1 MSFPT
6 ETKIDTD
13 DSPTADEIIE
23 KCLSLEQPCSFFLY
37 AGAGSGKTHSLVTAV
52 KSLKNRE
59 RQRLT
64 YEGRQ
69 IAIITYTN
77 AACDEIARRLEY
89 DPLVEVSTIHA
100 FSWRMIQG
108 FNDDIREWLRIKL
121 ADDIAA
127 LDEKIRR
134 ARQPNKTSLANQ
146 ASRES
151 KARRLNELDNISIFT
166 YSPTGDNRGRQ
177 ALNHTE
183 VIQMAAQFIPEPPLL
198 NILADRHPVLLI
210 DESQDTNGPLMD
222 AFLRAQAQV
231 SDRFCLGL
239 LGDMMQRIYN
249 DGKERLHETIPEDW
263 AKPEKIVN
271 RRCPTRVVDLINVIR
286 ATADAHKQE
295 PKPGAIEGMV
305 RIFCTRQAPDQD
317 FSLEGRIAERMAE
330 ITGDVAWAGGATGRK
345 TLILEHKM
353 AGRRMGFEGVFTPL
367 YDVEHLRTGLLDGTL
382 PILKLFFERV
392 TPIILAARK
401 DSFALMEAVRLRSPL
416 LDPSYM
422 KEAPDQVALLEEVGD
437 ATQALCKLFND
448 ERDPLIGA
456 VAQVLLGS
464 GLLDLP
470 DRLIEA
476 MLVGA
481 TDEAP
486 PETTDREALET
497 HAYRILLGRP
507 YSEMAALAEYADEL
521 SPFDTHQGVKGL
533 EFPRVMVILNDEEAG
548 GFLFSYDKLLGVKPA
563 SDTDIRNERDGKDNS
578 LSRTRRLLYV
588 TCSRAEE
595 SLAIVVYT
603 AQPEV
608 AKASVIEAGWMTADE
623 VVLI

>member
-1 MSFPT
+1 MIVTT
-6 ETKIDTD
+6 EIEMD
-13 DSPTADEIIE
+13 DAPSADCIIE
-23 KCLSLEQPCSFFLY
+23 QCLNLEQPRSFFLY
-37 AGAGSGKTHSLVTAV
+37 AGAGSGKTYSLVMAV
-52 KSLKNRE
+52 KSLKDRE

-64 YEGRQ
+64 FEGRQ

-77 AACDEIARRLEY
+77 AARDEIARRLEF
-89 DPLVEVSTIHA
+89 DPLVVVSTIHA
-100 FSWRMIQG
+100 FSWKMIQG
-108 FNDDIREWLRIKL
+108 FNDDIREWLRVKL
-121 ADDIAA
+121 ANDIAE
-127 LDEKIRR
+127 LDDKIRR

-146 ASRES
+146 ASRDS
-151 KARRLNELDNISIFT
+151 KARRLNDLDNIPTFT

-183 VIQMAAQFIPEPPLL
+183 VIQMAAQFIPEPTLL

-222 AFLRAQAQV
+222 AFLRVQAQV

-249 DGKERLHETIPEDW
+249 DGKERLDESIPDDW
-263 AKPEKIVN
+263 AKPEKRMN
-271 RRCPTRVVDLINVIR
+271 RRCPTRIVDLINVIR
-286 ATADAHKQE
+286 ANADTHQQK
-295 PKPGAIEGMV
+295 PKPGAIEGTV
-305 RIFCTRQAPDQD
+305 RMFCTQQAPGQD
-317 FSLEGRIAERMAE
+317 FSLEARIAERMAE
-330 ITGDVAWAGGATGRK
+330 VTGDPTWASGTAGRK

-367 YDVEHLRTGLLDGTL
+367 YNVDHLRTGLLDGTL

-392 TPIILAARK
+392 APILQAAQK
-401 DSFALMEAVRLRSPL
+401 DSFTLMEAVRLRSPL

-422 KEAPDQVALLEEVGD
+422 KDAPDQLALLEKVGS
-437 ATQALCKLFND
+437 AVQTLCELFSND
-448 ERDPLIGA
+448 HDPLIEA
-456 VAQVLLGS
+456 VAQVLFETS
-464 GLLDLP
+464 LLDLP

-476 MLVGA
+476 MLAGA

-497 HAYRILLGRP
+497 HAYRMLLGRP
-507 YSEMAALAEYADEL
+507 YSEMAALADYADEL

-533 EFPRVMVILNDEEAG
+533 EFPRVMVIINDEEAG

-563 SDTDIRNERDGKDNS
+563 SETDIRNERDGKDSS

-608 AKASVIEAGWMTADE
+608 ARASVIEAEWLTADE
-623 VVLI
+623 VVMI

>member
-1 MSFPT
+1 MSIT
-6 ETKIDTD
+6 TAIDTQDVPSAD
-13 DSPTADEIIE
+13 DIIE
-23 KCLSLEQPCSFFLY
+23 QCLNLEQPRSFFLY
-37 AGAGSGKTHSLVTAV
+37 AGAGSGKTHSLVMAV
-52 KSLKNRE
+52 RSLKDRE

-64 YEGRQ
+64 FEGRQ

-89 DPLVEVSTIHA
+89 DPLVVVSTIHA

-108 FNDDIREWLRIKL
+108 FNDDIREWLQVKL
-121 ADDIAA
+121 ADDIAE
-127 LDEKIRR
+127 LDDKIRR
-134 ARQPNKTSLANQ
+134 ARKPNKTSMANQ
-146 ASRES
+146 ASRDS
-151 KARRLNELDNISIFT
+151 KARRLSELDHIPTFT

-183 VIQMAAQFIPEPPLL
+183 VIQMAAQFIPKPPLL

-210 DESQDTNGPLMD
+210 DESQDTNGQLMD

-249 DGKERLHETIPEDW
+249 DGKERLDESIPGDW
-263 AKPEKIVN
+263 AKPEKRVN
-271 RRCPTRVVDLINVIR
+271 RRCPTRIVDLINVIR
-286 ATADAHKQE
+286 ANADAHKQK
-295 PKPGAIEGMV
+295 PKPGAIEGTV
-305 RIFCTRQAPDQD
+305 RMFCTQQAPDQD
-317 FSLEGRIAERMAE
+317 FSLEARIAERMAHA
-330 ITGDVAWAGGATGRK
+330 TGDPTWAYGAAGRK

-353 AGRRMGFEGVFTPL
+353 AGRRMGFEGIFTPL
-367 YDVEHLRTGLLDGTL
+367 YNVDHLRTGLLDGTL
-382 PILKLFFERV
+382 PVLKLFFDRV
-392 TPIILAARK
+392 APILQAAQK
-401 DSFALMEAVRLRSPL
+401 DAFALMEAVRLRSPL
-416 LDPSYM
+416 LEPDHM
-422 KEAPDQVALLEEVGD
+422 KDAPDQLALLEKVGS
-437 ATQALCKLFND
+437 ATQALCSLFDND
-448 ERDPLIGA
+448 RDPLIEA
-456 VAQVLLGS
+456 VTQVLFETNLF
-464 GLLDLP
+464 DLP

-476 MLVGA
+476 MRAGA
-481 TDEAP
+481 TDEPP

-497 HAYRILLGRP
+497 HAYRMLLGRP
-507 YSEMAALAEYADEL
+507 YSEMAALADYADEL

-533 EFPRVMVILNDEEAG
+533 EFPRVMVILNDDEAG

-563 SDTDIRNERDGKDNS
+563 SDTDIRNERDGKDSS

-608 AKASVIEAGWMTADE
+608 AKASVIEAGWLTADE